1 MRCFVPHNDKKMKTF
16 IKLIALFL
24 VTNLSFSQEK
34 LCDFE
39 TNIVTDT
46 SSTRVLTDEIIDESV
61 FGNTTSFLTF
71 KMFEVDGVLGINF
84 QYLQKSKDILSPICI
99 DKNTKIYL
107 ELSNGKE
114 VKLVN
119 STDLESCNELQ
130 YDALNKNNVRVLNGY
145 FYFSPENF
153 QDLKTEKVYLIKI
166 TANTGDVNFVV
177 KPILNSEIYKT
188 KSTPDTYFIENLKCL
203 GI

>member
-1 MRCFVPHNDKKMKTF
+1 MKTIFTTLTLFF
-16 IKLIALFL
+16 ILNI
-24 VTNLSFSQEK
+24 SFSQDK

-46 SSTRVLTDEIIDESV
+46 TSTRVLTDEIIDESI

-71 KMFEVDGVLGINF
+71 KMFEVDGILGVNF
-84 QYLQKSKDILSPICI
+84 QYLQKSKDILAPICI
-99 DKNTKIYL
+99 DKNTKILL
-107 ELSNGKE
+107 ELSNGKQ

-119 STDLESCNELQ
+119 SSSIESCNELQ
-130 YDALNKNNVRVLNGY
+130 YDSVNKNNLRVLSGF
-145 FYFSPENF
+145 FYFSPDNF
-153 QDLKTEKVYLIKI
+153 ADLKTEKVYLIKI
-166 TANTGDVNFVV
+166 TAATGDVNFVI
-177 KPILNSEIYKT
+177 KPQINSEIYKT

>member
-1 MRCFVPHNDKKMKTF
+1 MKTF
-16 IKLIALFL
+16 LKITALL
-24 VTNLSFSQEK
+24 LLTNLSFSQEK

-39 TNIVTDT
+39 VNIVTDT

-99 DKNTKIYL
+99 DKNTKIIL
-107 ELSNGKE
+107 ELANGKQ

-119 STDLESCNELQ
+119 STDLETCNDLQ
-130 YDALNKNNVRVLNGY
+130 YDAKNKNNLRILNGF
-145 FYFSPENF
+145 FYFTPENF

-166 TANTGDVNFVV
+166 LANTGDVNFVI
-177 KPILNSEIYKT
+177 KPQLNSEIDKT

-203 GI
+203 GV

>member
-1 MRCFVPHNDKKMKTF
+1 MKTF
-16 IKLIALFL
+16 FKLAAILL
-24 VTNLSFSQEK
+24 LTNLSFSQDK
-34 LCDFE
+34 ICDFE

-46 SSTRVLTDEIIDESV
+46 SSTRVLTDEIIDESI

-99 DKNTKIYL
+99 DKNTKIFL
-107 ELSNGKE
+107 ELSNGKQ

-119 STDLESCNELQ
+119 ATEIETCNDLQ
-130 YDALNKNNVRVLNGY
+130 YDAINKNNVRVLTGF
-145 FYFSPENF
+145 FYFTPENF
-153 QDLKTEKVYLIKI
+153 QDLKTEKVYLVKI
-166 TANTGDVNFVV
+166 TANTGDVNFVI
-177 KPILNSEIYKT
+177 KPQLNSEIYKT

-203 GI
+203 GV

>member
-1 MRCFVPHNDKKMKTF
+1 MNTLL
-16 IKLIALFL
+16 KLTALFL
-24 VTNLSFSQEK
+24 FANLSFSQDK
-34 LCDFE
+34 ICDFE

-46 SSTRVLTDEIIDESV
+46 SSTRVLTDEIIDESI

-99 DKNTKIYL
+99 DKNTKIIL
-107 ELSNGKE
+107 ELSNGKQ

-119 STDLESCNELQ
+119 SSELEICNQLQ
-130 YDALNKNNVRVLNGY
+130 YDAVNKNNLRILNGF
-145 FYFSPENF
+145 FYFTPENF

-166 TANTGDVNFVV
+166 SANTGDVNFVI
-177 KPILNSEIYKT
+177 KPTLNSEIYKT
-188 KSTPDTYFIENLKCL
+188 KSTPDTYFIENFKCL
-203 GI
+203 GL

>member
-1 MRCFVPHNDKKMKTF
+1 MKTF
-16 IKLIALFL
+16 LKITALL
-24 VTNLSFSQEK
+24 LLTNLSFSQDK
-34 LCDFE
+34 ICDFE

-46 SSTRVLTDEIIDESV
+46 SSTRVLTDEIIDESI

-99 DKNTKIYL
+99 DKNTKIIL
-107 ELSNGKE
+107 ELSNGKQ

-119 STDLESCNELQ
+119 SSELETCNELQ
-130 YDALNKNNVRVLNGY
+130 YDAKNKNNLRVLNGF
-145 FYFSPENF
+145 FYFAPDNF

-166 TANTGDVNFVV
+166 TANTGDVNFVI
-177 KPILNSEIYKT
+177 KPQLNSEIYKT